1 MHVTGVLRLRRA
13 TSVVMAVLLASATLT
28 VAAGPATAVVA
39 NVAIS
44 GTVASNGTTTLSYR
58 ATATRSGTLRYIVVT
73 IPKGSGGRITSA
85 NGTVRTISPG
95 VLQWRPAKTL
105 GIAVGARFSIPFY
118 GVLLPSGGPWIL
130 SFRATSTTGNVL
142 SAGSATFTR
151 PADVRISATKPI
163 PGQRTTLTYAG
174 TVGRTGILSSVRM
187 KLPTGATGALTSV
200 NGTLSISSGYATWR
214 PRSRRTVGAGAR
226 LAIPVYGVVL
236 SKYGGI
242 MRLGMTATAPTGAQL
257 MAGTGSLAL
266 IAPPAPMPT
275 IAAGSFPV
283 RPAGCPSVWPATS
296 VENAKAGTGAWV
308 IPVSLSG
315 PLAAYLTKVSA
326 TCGSTVDLKVT
337 SGRPVSVVAYRMG
350 YYQGLGAREVWRRD
364 GVPTVVQP
372 APTVGGTTNGHPL
385 RMASAANWTKT
396 LTIPVTAAW
405 VPGTYL
411 IRVSGGG
418 YASYVP
424 LTVRDDTGRK
434 HALLIQQA
442 TTTWQAYNKYGG
454 LSFYSPPTT
463 GSGRLTFDR
472 PYAEGQGSGQFLGLE
487 QGLVFWAESR
497 GFDVTYW
504 TDNDLDQF
512 GGQLAARA
520 GTIFL
525 PGHDEYYSLRMR
537 ASLSQ
542 AIKRG
547 VNVGNFGANTAY
559 RRITFTDSTRRAW
572 NIDRYTDGFKSTLW
586 RYLGDAYASQPL
598 LGAEYGGCSV
608 FAGTLVAGRSW
619 LFQGVPAG
627 TVLPGF
633 LAGEVDYVW
642 PGLYKHPGLS
652 IAAAGTT
659 RCHGDRR
666 PVAMHATAFTA
677 PSGARVFNG
686 STFVYSCFL
695 LRRCPSNLGIPTPS
709 VASRRA
715 VTTMVTNVSN
725 WVGRGTIRTPAG
737 TAATAELRAAAPQQ
751 PLEIDR

>member
-1 MHVTGVLRLRRA
+1 
-13 TSVVMAVLLASATLT
+13 MAVLLASATMT
-28 VAAGPATAVVA
+28 VAAGPAMAVVA
-39 NVAIS
+39 DVAIS

-58 ATATRSGTLRYIVVT
+58 ATATRAGTLRYIVVT

-85 NGTVRTISPG
+85 NATVRTISPG
-95 VLQWRPAKTL
+95 VLQWRPTKTL

-118 GVLLPSGGPWIL
+118 GVLLPSGGPWTL
-130 SFRATSTTGNVL
+130 SFRATTTAGNVL

-151 PADVRISATKPI
+151 PANVRINATKPI
-163 PGQRTTLTYAG
+163 PGQKTTLTYAG

-187 KLPTGATGALTSV
+187 KLPTGASGALTSI

-226 LAIPVYGVVL
+226 LAIPIYGVVL
-236 SKYGGI
+236 SKYGGV
-242 MRLGMTATAPTGAQL
+242 MRLGMTATASTGAQM

-296 VENAKAGTGAWV
+296 VENAKAGTAAWV
-308 IPVSLSG
+308 IPVSLNG

-350 YYQGLGAREVWRRD
+350 YYQGLGAREIWRRD

-372 APTVGGTTNGHPL
+372 APTVGGTANGHPL

-442 TTTWQAYNKYGG
+442 TTTWQAYNWYGG
-454 LSFYSPPTT
+454 RSFYSSATT
-463 GSGRLTFDR
+463 GSGRLTFNR
-472 PYAEGQGSGQFLGLE
+472 PYAEGQGSGEFLGLE
-487 QGLVFWAESR
+487 YGLVFWAEAS

-512 GGQLAARA
+512 GGQLVARA

-547 VNVGNFGANTAY
+547 VNVGNFGANAAY

-572 NIDRYTDGFKSTLW
+572 DIDRYTAGGSSTLW

-598 LGAEYGGCSV
+598 LGAEYVCG
-608 FAGTLVAGRSW
+608 VAGNSLTTGRGW
-619 LFQGVPAG
+619 LFQGVAAG

-642 PGLYKHPGLS
+642 PGLYKHPGLG
-652 IAAAGTT
+652 IAASGRAICRLDGKSA
-659 RCHGDRR
+659 
-666 PVAMHATAFTA
+666 PMHATVFIA

-686 STFVYSCFL
+686 STFTYSCFL
-695 LRRCPSNLGIPTPS
+695 LRRCPSNLRIPTPS

-715 VTTMVTNVSN
+715 VTTMVTNITN

-737 TAATAELRAAAPQQ
+737 PATVAATAELRAAVPQQ
-751 PLEIDR
+751 RLALDR

>member
-1 MHVTGVLRLRRA
+1 
-13 TSVVMAVLLASATLT
+13 MAVLLAPASLT
-28 VAAGPATAVVA
+28 VAAGPASAVVA
-39 NVAIS
+39 GVAIS

-58 ATATRSGTLRYIVVT
+58 ATATRAGTLRYIVVS
-73 IPKGSGGRITSA
+73 IPKGSGGRITSV
-85 NGTVRTISPG
+85 NGSVRTISPG
-95 VLQWRPAKTL
+95 VLLWRPAKTL
-105 GIAVGARFSIPFY
+105 AVAVGAHFSIPFY
-118 GVLLPSGGPWIL
+118 GVLLPSGGPWTL

-142 SAGSATFTR
+142 SAGSGTFIR
-151 PADVRISATKPI
+151 PANVRITATKPI
-163 PGQRTTLTYAG
+163 PGQKTALTYAG
-174 TVGRTGILSSVRM
+174 TVGRAGVLSSVRM
-187 KLPTGATGALTSV
+187 KLPTGARGTLTSV
-200 NGTLSISSGYATWR
+200 NGTLAISSGYATWR
-214 PRSRRTVGAGAR
+214 PRSRLSVRSGVR
-226 LAIPVYGVVL
+226 LAIPIYGVVL

-242 MRLGMTATAPTGAQL
+242 MRLGMTATASTGAQL

-275 IAAGSFPV
+275 IAAGSFPA
-283 RPAGCPSVWPATS
+283 RPAGCPSVWPATT

-308 IPVSLSG
+308 IPVSMSG
-315 PLAAYLTKVSA
+315 SLAAYLTKVSA

-350 YYQGLGAREVWRRD
+350 YYQGLGAREIWRRN

-372 APTVGGTTNGHPL
+372 APTLGGTANGHPL

-411 IRVSGGG
+411 IRVSDGR
-418 YASYVP
+418 YASYAP

-442 TTTWQAYNKYGG
+442 TTTWAAYNWYGG
-454 LSFYSPPTT
+454 RSFYSSATT

-559 RRITFTDSTRRAW
+559 RRITFTSSTLRAW
-572 NIDRYTDGFKSTLW
+572 DVDRYTAGGSSTLW

-598 LGAEYGGCSV
+598 LGAEYGCGV
-608 FAGTLVAGRSW
+608 AGNTLATGRSW
-619 LFQGVPAG
+619 LFQGVAAG

-642 PGLYKHPGLS
+642 PGLYKHPGLG
-652 IAAAGTT
+652 I
-659 RCHGDRR
+659 
-666 PVAMHATAFTA
+666 VASGRATCRADGRSVPMHATAFIA

-686 STFVYSCFL
+686 STFTYSCFL

-715 VTTMVTNVSN
+715 VTTMVTNITN
-725 WVGRGTIRTPAG
+725 WVGRGTIRTPAS
-737 TAATAELRAAAPQQ
+737 TAAAAAAELRAAVPQQ
-751 PLEIDR
+751 QLEVDR